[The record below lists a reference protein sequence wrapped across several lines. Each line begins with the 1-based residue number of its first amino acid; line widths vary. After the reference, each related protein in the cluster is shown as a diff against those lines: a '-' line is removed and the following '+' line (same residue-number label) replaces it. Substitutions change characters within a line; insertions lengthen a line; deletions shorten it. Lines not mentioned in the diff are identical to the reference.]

1 MLGLAVRNLTA
12 RKLRA
17 LSTALAVF
25 FGVSMVAGT
34 LMLSDSVNRTFDE
47 VFAETTAG
55 IDVTVRAR
63 VEVEGEFGE
72 GPVSGVDALLLDR
85 VRSVDGVETAAG
97 AIGDPTIAILD
108 ENGDRIGPPQG
119 GPPHIAIS
127 ELPAPFESLRYVEG
141 APPASAD
148 QVAVDSIAAEEEGFE
163 VGDRVTIA
171 GPAGAREYEISGI
184 PEFGGGAPL
193 GGATLAQ
200 FTLGEAQRLTGKQGR
215 FDEIDVE
222 AAEGTSPGDLARSV
236 AAALP
241 ANVEVRTGEQTAAD
255 DAQTIKEGF
264 SFLTTALLIFAGI
277 AVFVGA
283 FLIFN
288 TFSITVAQRVRD
300 FAMMRT
306 LGASARQVLVSV
318 LAEAVLIGLLAS
330 ALGIAGGV
338 GFVQL
343 LIGLF
348 SALGFELGTSGLA
361 LSSGTV
367 AIAFAVGV
375 GATLLSAMVP
385 GLRATRVA
393 PLEALREGAG
403 AEVGTRRRGG
413 VARTAAAVA
422 LTVGGVSLVLLG
434 LFAAGEFGTAL
445 WMMGAG
451 LVLLFVGVA
460 MLGGGFVRPIASF
473 LGWPIERLRGVTG
486 RLARENAQRHPAR
499 TATTAAA
506 LMIGVALVVSVGV
519 LAESIRASID
529 DTLDRQFAGDVAI
542 LNTDGFS
549 PIPSAVADEMR
560 GVDGVGA
567 VSPIARQPARVEG
580 NGEEIQLFGIEPGS
594 VGEVANLDWTD
605 GSDEVLARLGRDG
618 ALVEEGWAEDNDVA
632 VGDRLELTGT
642 RGDRIAVTVEGS
654 VRDRAGLIVDT
665 VAIPHRTLRA
675 ELGARDDILTL
686 VDFAPGADP
695 DGTRKRIDRLLESR
709 FPNAE
714 ARSQQQLKEDQA
726 ADIDELLTLIY
737 AMLGLSVIVSVF
749 GVVNTLSLTILER
762 TRELAMLRAIG
773 TSRSQVRRMI
783 RYESV
788 ITALLGAIVGAVI
801 GLGLGVAAVEALK
814 DEGLILSIPIS
825 LPLTVLALG
834 VAIGILAAIRPARR
848 ASRLN
853 VIESLQYE

>member
-1 MLGLAVRNLTA
+1 LLGLAVRNLTA

-55 IDVTVRAR
+55 IDVTVRPR

-72 GPVSGVDALLLDR
+72 GPVSGLDASLLDR
-85 VRSVDGVETAAG
+85 VRGVDGVESAEG
-97 AIGDPTIAILD
+97 SIGDPTITILD

-119 GPPHIAIS
+119 GPPHIAVS

-141 APPASAD
+141 APPSSPN
-148 QVAVDSIAAEEEGFE
+148 QVAIDSIAAEEEGFE
-163 VGDRVTIA
+163 VGDRVLIT
-171 GPAGAREYEISGI
+171 GPAGARRYEISGI
-184 PEFGGGAPL
+184 PEFGGGTPL

-200 FTLGEAQRLTGKQGR
+200 FTLGEAQRLTGKRGR

-222 AAEGTSPGDLARSV
+222 AAEGTSPDDLAAAV
-236 AAALP
+236 AAAMP
-241 ANVEVRTGEQTAAD
+241 ANVEVRTGAQTAEE
-255 DAQTIKEGF
+255 DASDIKEGF

-306 LGASARQVLVSV
+306 LGASARQVLASV
-318 LAEAVLIGLLAS
+318 LAEAVLIGALAS

-343 LIGLF
+343 IIGLF

-361 LSSGTV
+361 LSGGTV
-367 AIAFAVGV
+367 AVAFAVGI
-375 GATLLSAMVP
+375 GATLLSALVP

-403 AEVGTRRRGG
+403 AQLGAGRRGG
-413 VARTAAAVA
+413 IARAAIAGALSIAGVAAV
-422 LTVGGVSLVLLG
+422 LVG

-460 MLGGGFVRPIASF
+460 MLGGGFVRPIASV

-486 RLARENAQRHPAR
+486 HLARENAQRHPAR

-542 LNTDGFS
+542 VNTDGFS
-549 PIPSAVADEMR
+549 PIPSAVAGEVR
-560 GVDGVGA
+560 EVEGVGA
-567 VSPIARQPARVEG
+567 VSPIARVPARLDDDG
-580 NGEEIQLFGIEPGS
+580 DEIMLTGFEPAT
-594 VGEVANLDWTD
+594 VADVANLDWAE
-605 GSDEVLARLGRDG
+605 GSDDVLADLGRSG
-618 ALVEEGWAEDNDVA
+618 ALVEEGWAKDNDVG

-642 RGDRIAVTVEGS
+642 GGDRIEVTVEGS
-654 VRDRAGLIVDT
+654 VNDRPGLIVDT
-665 VAIPHRTLRA
+665 VAVSRRTVRA
-675 ELGARDDILTL
+675 RLGARDDIITF
-686 VDFAPGADP
+686 VGFTPEADP
-695 DGTRKRIDRLLESR
+695 EATRKRIDRLLESR

-714 ARSQQQLKEDQA
+714 ARSQQELKDDQA
-726 ADIDELLTLIY
+726 ADIDQLLTLIY

-788 ITALLGAIVGAVI
+788 ITALLGAIVGAAI

-814 DEGLILSIPIS
+814 DEGLILSIPVS
-825 LPLTVLALG
+825 LPVIVLVLG
-834 VAIGILAAIRPARR
+834 IVIGILAAIRPARR